1 MSEQKPRALVVLAE
15 GAEEME
21 AIITVD
27 VLRRA
32 GVEVVLAGLDGAG
45 PVTCSRKVRVVPDGA
60 LAGCSG
66 DFDVLVL
73 PGGAEGARRLAESP
87 EVGRLLRE
95 REQRGALVAAI
106 CAAPMALAR
115 HGVFAGRRTTSHP
128 SVKEI
133 VAAHGTLVEE
143 PVVDDGN
150 LVTSRGPGT
159 AFLFALHLVERLCG
173 AEKAREV
180 KEPMV
185 FAEDGA

>member
-1 MSEQKPRALVVLAE
+1 MSERTPRALVVLAE

-32 GVEVVLAGLDGAG
+32 GVEVVLAGLDGAD
-45 PVTCSRKVRVVPDGA
+45 PVTCSRKVRVVPDTS
-60 LAGCSG
+60 LAAAGN
-66 DFDVLVL
+66 DFEVLVL
-73 PGGAEGARRLAESP
+73 PGGAEGARRLAQSSA
-87 EVGRLLRE
+87 VGTLLRE

-115 HGVFAGRRTTSHP
+115 HGVFAGRRMTSHP
-128 SVKEI
+128 SVAET
-133 VAAHGTLVEE
+133 VGAHGKIADD

-159 AFLFALHLVERLCG
+159 AFPFALHLVERLCG
-173 AEKAREV
+173 ADKAAEV
-180 KEPMV
+180 KKPMV
-185 FAEDGA
+185 FPEG

>member
-1 MSEQKPRALVVLAE
+1 MSDRSPRALVVLAE

-21 AIITVD
+21 ATITVD

-32 GVEVVLAGLDGAG
+32 GVEVVLAGLDGPDA
-45 PVTCSRKVRVVPDGA
+45 VRCSRKVRIVPDAA
-60 LAGCSG
+60 LSAAGD

-73 PGGAEGARRLAESP
+73 PGGADGARRLAESP

-115 HGVFAGRRTTSHP
+115 HGAFAGRRMTSHP
-128 SVKEI
+128 SVTEI
-133 VAAHGTLVEE
+133 VAAHGQASEE
-143 PVVDDGN
+143 TVVDDGS

-159 AFLFALHLVERLCG
+159 AFAFALHLVARLCG
-173 AEKAREV
+173 EAKAREV
-180 KEPMV
+180 REPMMLPT
-185 FAEDGA
+185 